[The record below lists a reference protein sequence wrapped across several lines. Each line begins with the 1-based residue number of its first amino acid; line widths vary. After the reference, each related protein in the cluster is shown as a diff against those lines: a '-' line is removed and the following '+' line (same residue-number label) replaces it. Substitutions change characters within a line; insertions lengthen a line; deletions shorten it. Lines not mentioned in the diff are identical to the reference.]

1 MDFKKKMKKFFT
13 LTRKADGGF
22 TLVELIVV
30 IAILAVLAG
39 ITVPAYGNYVE
50 KAKITA
56 DEQTLATMNTAFT
69 VACMDNGE
77 YDMTN
82 LSFSPKATG
91 LQTHVTVNGE
101 VNDAF
106 QVYFGG
112 GTFQYFNDG
121 DVTFS
126 SAAGKFIINSI
137 EAIKEALKNSWGG
150 SSFADDEGIVEMLL
164 QTFDGIGGFFGSA
177 PDGQALK
184 DFILNNV
191 STELADAMG
200 LSGILDGYISSTTL
214 SDEELDAYLEK
225 YNEEYA
231 ALSEEERAAWR
242 AAEENKDVI
251 ATIKGNAGVLHFAQ
265 DAAGRDVED
274 VMSSVESFMTILEA
288 KDDETELTQADYIA
302 YYESTLSGAELEA
315 FRAKSDDAKYEEVKN
330 EFLKYN
336 DPDKYGYA
344 VDLGDLDLTA
354 DDVVRMSK
362 AAESVGTNN
371 AGVSTLGSMY
381 ALTAGYFNSGY
392 YEQSDFYKETGI
404 EIDPSTLTYS
414 EFGTVLSALQM
425 DNFQDYY
432 EANGQSDLQTYLDF
446 MEYASTNQDVD
457 MTDSNA
463 FAGLSDYINGALK

>member
-13 LTRKADGGF
+13 LTRKAEGGF

-30 IAILAVLAG
+30 IAVLAVLAG
-39 ITVPAYGNYVE
+39 ITVPAYGGYVE
-50 KAKITA
+50 KAKMAT

-69 VACMDNGE
+69 VACMDNGQ
-77 YDMTN
+77 YDMTALPFTPTASN
-82 LSFSPKATG
+82 LNTG
-91 LQTHVTVNGE
+91 VTVSHY
-101 VNDAF
+101 NDTF
-106 QVYFGG
+106 QGYFGG
-112 GTFQYFNDG
+112 GAFKYY
-121 DVTFS
+121 DVLGFDSNKGIFVANTI
-126 SAAGKFIINSI
+126 A
-137 EAIKEALKNSWGG
+137 AIKEAFKEAWNG

-191 STELADAMG
+191 STELAEAMG
-200 LSGILDGYISSTTL
+200 LSGMLDGYISSTTL

-225 YNEEYA
+225 YNEKYA

-251 ATIKGNAGVLHFAQ
+251 ATIKGNVGVLHFAQ

-274 VMSSVESFMTILEA
+274 VMSSVESFMTILDA
-288 KDDETELTQADYIA
+288 RDDETELTQADYIA

-315 FRAKSDDAKYEEVKN
+315 FKNKSDAEKYEEVQN

-336 DPDKYGYA
+336 DTDANGYA
-344 VDLGDLDLTA
+344 VSIGDLKLTA
-354 DDVVRMSK
+354 DEVVRMSK

-392 YEQSDFYKETGI
+392 YEQSDFYKETGL
-404 EIDPSTLTYS
+404 EIDPSTQTYS

-446 MEYASTNQDVD
+446 MEYASTNSDVD